1 MINTPG
7 FTQIVEDASL
17 AVQHLNCTFLCDIL
31 ETDNTIRDTRGAQDS
46 NPANFAGVICV
57 RAAASFGVNTLDV
70 DDTEGVSWYDTT
82 LVKRET
88 VL

>member
-17 AVQHLNCTFLCDIL
+17 VVQHLNCTFLCDIL
-31 ETDNTIRDTRGAQDS
+31 ETDNTIRDTGGAQDS
-46 NPANFAGVICV
+46 NPANFAGIISVCS
-57 RAAASFGVNTLDV
+57 AASFGVNTLDV
-70 DDTEGVSWYDTT
+70 DDAKGVSWYDTT
-82 LVKRET
+82 LVKRKA